1 MAWFIA
7 ENKKDS
13 KNREADSTKK
23 QLMVVSI
30 KRILMV
36 DDDTEFVNPI
46 YRHLKR
52 EGFLMDS
59 AISVEEARRKID
71 DSARIRIPYDLVITE
86 VVRPNLEAI
95 EILRWIK
102 KNHPEIS
109 VIIVS
114 GFGDAYMLGEIMR
127 EDLDRYAKKPLTPQK
142 MIGLINSLSQ
152 NRGKS

>member
-1 MAWFIA
+1 MPWFIA
-7 ENKKDS
+7 ETKKVL
-13 KNREADSTKK
+13 KNRETDSTKK

-30 KRILMV
+30 KRILVV
-36 DDDTEFVNPI
+36 DDEAEFVNPI

-95 EILRWIK
+95 GILRWIK

-114 GFGDAYMLGEIMR
+114 GFGDADMLGEIMR

-142 MIGLINSLSQ
+142 MIGLINSLSH
-152 NRGKS
+152 NRAKS